1 MLSVYAAQRLA
12 AMRQAADVER
22 AETVRLIREAG
33 RSPEASAERRPAL
46 RVLKPLGR
54 PRTAGRS

>member
-22 AETVRLIREAG
+22 AETVRRIREAG
-33 RSPEASAERRPAL
+33 QSPEESGERRPAL
-46 RVLKPLGR
+46 RVLKPFGQ